1 MKKLLI
7 ILSLFMIIFLSSC
20 KNDNKNSE
28 TPTQINTKVSN
39 DEWDAWI
46 VNNGLL
52 LIEYKGN
59 NSNIVLPDNING
71 YNVIGVANGCFSSD
85 LEIESIYVS
94 KYINSFN
101 SNVHNFKTLN
111 HIEVDPDNK
120 YYYAD
125 NDCLVETKTK
135 TVVVGSYSGYIPNDI
150 ISIGEYA
157 YYDTKDINVILPS
170 SVINLR
176 GFCFGS
182 GLKSIKL
189 NEGLKNIQYKALS
202 DTSIETVNI
211 PSTVEIIDTNS
222 LPIDLTNITVDSNN
236 KIYSVR
242 GNALIKNVSN
252 ELIMGFSNSTI
263 DSSVKSIGTNSFK
276 FVTSLK
282 SINIPSTVTEIG
294 DYAFSNTGLENVTL
308 PDEITKFGTG
318 VFNNTK
324 IELIKLP
331 YGVTKITADDFTGC
345 DNLKYV
351 VLPRSVI
358 NMQDPFMGCDNL
370 KIIFVYSS
378 KVNYS
383 LTGDLDIYN
392 KASIKFYTDNKD
404 EVDNNSNLWT
414 YYNGHIYTKDLS
426 I

>member
-1 MKKLLI
+1 MKK
-7 ILSLFMIIFLSSC
+7 ILSLLTLIFILLLVSC
-20 KNDNKNSE
+20 TKTE
-28 TPTQINTKVSN
+28 NTKTDTTPETTNVSN
-39 DEWDAWI
+39 DEWNAWI

-52 LIEYKGN
+52 LVNYKGN
-59 NSNIVLPDNING
+59 NTDIILPEEING
-71 YNVIGVANGCFSSD
+71 YKVIGVANGCFSSD

-120 YYYAD
+120 YYYVD

-182 GLKSIKL
+182 GLKSITL

-202 DTSIETVNI
+202 DTSIETINI

-222 LPIDLTNITVDSNN
+222 LPIDLKNITVDSNN
-236 KIYSVR
+236 KIYSVK
-242 GNALIKNVSN
+242 GNALIKNISN

-276 FVTSLK
+276 FVSGLK

-294 DYAFSNTGLENVTL
+294 DYAFSNTGLENVIL

-318 VFNNTK
+318 VFNNTN

-331 YGVTKITADDFTGC
+331 YGVKKITADDFTGC
-345 DNLKYV
+345 NNLKYV
-351 VLPRSVI
+351 VLPRSI
-358 NMQDPFMGCDNL
+358 TNMKDPFMGCDNL

-392 KASIKFYTDNKD
+392 KASVKFYTDNKD